1 MFSVRLW
8 YPAYGFYNNHRVV
21 NNMSNPESVLHEK
34 HNTNN
39 YNPVCEAVASDILR
53 IKKDNVDTNLADLLT
68 NIMTSKKL
76 WD

>member
-1 MFSVRLW
+1 
-8 YPAYGFYNNHRVV
+8 
-21 NNMSNPESVLHEK
+21 MSIPESLIHK
-34 HNTNN
+34 KNKKNN